1 MTGRSQ
7 TSTAQDGPNR
17 VPLPG
22 FVVDFLTEMRVP
34 GVLST
39 LRPDGSPITSA
50 VWYGVDAGDIIVST
64 PAARPKAH
72 NVRTDPRVSFIV
84 DVKEMPYRGVAIEGW
99 AQVTD
104 DPGQEL
110 AFAIAVR
117 YVGPDLPDRIRNRTP
132 GERVIVRITPERVRT
147 WNFGNH
153 E

>member
-1 MTGRSQ
+1 MTGLSRA
-7 TSTAQDGPNR
+7 STAHNVPER
-17 VPLPG
+17 VSLPG

-50 VWYGVDAGDIIVST
+50 VWYALDGGDIVVST

-72 NVRTDPRVSFIV
+72 NVRADPRVSFIV
-84 DVKEMPYRGVAIEGW
+84 DVKEMPYRGVAIEGS
-99 AQVTD
+99 AQITS
-104 DPGQEL
+104 DPGQDL
-110 AFAIAVR
+110 ALAIASR
-117 YVGPDLPDRIRNRTP
+117 YLGPDLPGRIRNRAP